1 MLLEGA
7 KSMAKELA
15 QQTAGATQ
23 GREVQGRLLSG
34 EAEPRARK
42 APARKGKKDWGRERQ
57 QGAGNEDSPLEPDW
71 G

>member
-15 QQTAGATQ
+15 QQTAGTTQ

-34 EAEPRARK
+34 EAERRARK
-42 APARKGKKDWGRERQ
+42 APGWKGKKAGGRGSRVRELRTR
-57 QGAGNEDSPLEPDW
+57 L
-71 G
+71 